1 MRIPIPL
8 ALLFLC
14 FLFFCPVSG
23 QADQNDPEL
32 VILFK
37 RLHDLPG
44 RFETRRIES
53 RIWEIWIE
61 HERRDVNEL
70 MRQGIRALRIGHYR
84 TALFFFDK
92 IVKLVPEFAEGWN
105 KRATVHYY
113 LQNYEA
119 SLADIERTLALE
131 PRHFGAISGL
141 GLVYIAQEKYME
153 ALQAYEDVLKVHPTL
168 EGAKINSARLR
179 EMLEKQIL

>member
-1 MRIPIPL
+1 MRIPI
-8 ALLFLC
+8 LLVLSI
-14 FLFFCPVSG
+14 LSIQFFCTASG

-32 VILFK
+32 VILFE

-61 HERRDVNEL
+61 HERRDVNDL
-70 MRQGIRALRIGHYR
+70 MRQGLRAMRIGHYR
-84 TALFFFDK
+84 TALFFFNK
-92 IVKLVPEFAEGWN
+92 IVELVPDFAEGWN
-105 KRATVHYY
+105 KRATVHYF
-113 LQNYEA
+113 LKDYEA

>member
-1 MRIPIPL
+1 MAIIER
-8 ALLFLC
+8 LC
-14 FLFFCPVSG
+14 IFF
-23 QADQNDPEL
+23 N
-32 VILFK
+32 
-37 RLHDLPG
+37 
-44 RFETRRIES
+44 
-53 RIWEIWIE
+53 
-61 HERRDVNEL
+61 
-70 MRQGIRALRIGHYR
+70 
-84 TALFFFDK
+84 K

-168 EGAKINSARLR
+168 EGAKINSIRLR
-179 EMLEKQIL
+179 EILEKQIL

>member
-1 MRIPIPL
+1 MRIPILL

-14 FLFFCPVSG
+14 FLSFCPVSG

-61 HERRDVNEL
+61 HDRRDVNEL
-70 MRQGIRALRIGHYR
+70 MRQGIRAMRIGHNR
-84 TALFFFDK
+84 TALYFF
-92 IVKLVPEFAEGWN
+92 
-105 KRATVHYY
+105 
-113 LQNYEA
+113 Q
-119 SLADIERTLALE
+119 
-131 PRHFGAISGL
+131 
-141 GLVYIAQEKYME
+141 
-153 ALQAYEDVLKVHPTL
+153 
-168 EGAKINSARLR
+168 
-179 EMLEKQIL
+179 

>member
-1 MRIPIPL
+1 MRIPILASLLVCCFSLSWPL
-8 ALLFLC
+8 C
-14 FLFFCPVSG
+14 G

-32 VILFK
+32 VFLFE
-37 RLHDLPG
+37 RLHAIPG
-44 RFETRRIES
+44 RIETRRIES

-61 HERRDVNEL
+61 HDRGEVNEL
-70 MRQGIRALRIGHYR
+70 MRQGIRAMRIRHYR
-84 TALFFFDK
+84 NALFFFDK
-92 IVKLVPEFAEGWN
+92 IVRLFPEFAEGWN
-105 KRATVHYY
+105 KRATVHYL

-141 GLVYIAQEKYME
+141 GLVYMAQEKYVD
-153 ALQAYEDVLKVHPTL
+153 ALQAYEDVLKVHPTE

-179 EMLEKQIL
+179 VFLEKQIL